1 MSQLLM
7 HCRDWVIGGERGF
20 LCQVFPVFFYAN
32 SAVTLFSLMCVTI
45 NRCMLIYSPAQSDR
59 IFTRVKSKIIIAIC
73 WDGYRYQLLCV
84 KSYYTRTS
92 PHHSNN

>member
-1 MSQLLM
+1 MVDVKLLN
-7 HCRDWVIGGERGF
+7 CRDWIIGGESGF
-20 LCQVFPVFFYAN
+20 FCQVFPVFFYAN

-73 WDGYRYQLLCV
+73 WDGNHCQLLCV
-84 KSYYTRTS
+84 SNVMTC
-92 PHHSNN
+92 PHHFVRE

>member
-1 MSQLLM
+1 M
-7 HCRDWVIGGERGF
+7 IGGERGF

-84 KSYYTRTS
+84 KSYYTYFSS
-92 PHHSNN
+92 PFK